1 MGCGQQLLVFPK
13 PTIAQHGPV
22 LTGEF
27 VQCSLRPLGHFFVA
41 ARYTVQVGR
50 YVKGRHGSARALLA
64 DGHIEMQIAN
74 QRIRFQHQVQ
84 QRKPLLAQIAL
95 VQMPPKILRNR
106 LAAPPHFEQ
115 NALARAIG
123 FDANDLI
130 IIPLRPQSFLYSIL
144 GENRLKRLE
153 LIQE

>member
-1 MGCGQQLLVFPK
+1 
-13 PTIAQHGPV
+13 
-22 LTGEF
+22 
-27 VQCSLRPLGHFFVA
+27 
-41 ARYTVQVGR
+41 
-50 YVKGRHGSARALLA
+50 
-64 DGHIEMQIAN
+64 MQIAN